1 MSVPCD
7 DGAMPEQI
15 VLVRHGQTEWS
26 ANGRHTGRTD
36 IPLTDQGENEARLVT
51 ATLADWDFE
60 AAFSSPLIRA
70 RETARLAGFN
80 PIVDPDLVEWDY
92 GEIEGRTNDEITAAQ
107 PGWSKWIDGP
117 PGGETAA
124 EVGERADAFF
134 DRVDEIP
141 GEVVVFAH
149 GHFLSIAIARWLGL
163 PAIEG
168 RRFPLRTATV
178 SVLGAK
184 RDDHVLLLLNHL
196 CGHGHVD
203 PDVPMEM
210 LR

>member
-1 MSVPCD
+1 MSD
-7 DGAMPEQI
+7 MPEQI

-26 ANGRHTGRTD
+26 RNGRHTGRTD
-36 IPLTDQGENEARLVT
+36 IPLTEQGETEARLVT
-51 ATLADWDFE
+51 GTLADWDFE

-70 RETARLAGFN
+70 RETARLAGF
-80 PIVDPDLVEWDY
+80 DPTIDDDLLEWDY
-92 GEIEGRTNDEITAAQ
+92 GDVEGRTNDEITAER
-107 PGWSKWIDGP
+107 PGWSKWRDGV
-117 PGGETAA
+117 PGGEWVG
-124 EVGERADAFF
+124 EVGVRADRFF
-134 DRVDEIP
+134 ERIDEID

-163 PAIEG
+163 PAGEG

-184 RDDHVLLLLNHL
+184 REDRVLTLFNHL

-203 PDVPMEM
+203 PELPDEG

>member
-1 MSVPCD
+1 
-7 DGAMPEQI
+7 MPEQI

-26 ANGRHTGRTD
+26 RVGRHTGRTD
-36 IPLTDQGENEARLVT
+36 IGLTDQGENEARLVT
-51 ATLADWDFE
+51 GTLAEWNFD
-60 AAFSSPLIRA
+60 AAFSSPLLRA
-70 RETARLAGFN
+70 RDTARLAGFS
-80 PIVDPDLVEWDY
+80 PTLDDDLVEWDY
-92 GEIEGRTNDEITAAQ
+92 GAIEGRTNDEITAER

-117 PGGETAA
+117 PGGE
-124 EVGERADAFF
+124 RADDVGVRA
-134 DRVDEIP
+134 DRFLERIAAVG

-163 PAIEG
+163 PASEG

-184 RDDHVLLLLNHL
+184 RDDHVLTLFNHL
-196 CGHGHVD
+196 CGHGLVD
-203 PDVPMEM
+203 PELPAEA